1 MVNTIN
7 MQDMRYINLF
17 GKVTKISTRY
27 CFEYNNTIFF
37 CVPKV
42 MVSKAVGEGGKNVKE
57 ISKIIKK
64 KVKVIPIPKG
74 IEDVEKF
81 IEKIVSPV
89 EFKEA
94 VVEGDEIILTAGSM
108 SKAALIGRN
117 RRRLIE
123 MQKIMSS
130 FFGKEFRIV

>member
-1 MVNTIN
+1 
-7 MQDMRYINLF
+7 
-17 GKVTKISTRY
+17 
-27 CFEYNNTIFF
+27 
-37 CVPKV
+37 VPKV